1 MDKMK
6 TNGAMLEQIDLTQ
19 VPRSAFDLSN
29 HNYLTGKLGAIIP
42 TRVKE
47 VSPGDKLEGSVHIVT
62 NFEPM
67 AAPIM
72 ANMVQKEESFFIPYE
87 VIWDKAHRFFTGK
100 KGFNAS
106 MPSVT
111 LKRLLD
117 VISGYGLI
125 INDEQFSNIVDIEYN
140 TDRTEIIAI
149 RLHRG
154 ELEQVHN
161 NLLNAIQQVGTDN
174 YMLDILYRLRE
185 RTISNYNHILDVHD
199 VSVAD
204 GYLVP
209 DPKAIDDEILNAYIK
224 YFADIYNYWFGP
236 SSMLDYMGVIMY
248 DFTEMFRSIFGF
260 MAYNT
265 SLAVRNV
272 FVPSD
277 YFKSEIPINWMALR
291 AAYWCW
297 YWNYR
302 DQLIELNVLDPEEDM
317 RSSTIS
323 AEEILNCLVVRQRCW
338 FKDTYTTALT
348 ETGDGNLV
356 VPTALGVL
364 ENTTS
369 LKITEVVQ
377 QLDNTKNEQG
387 AVNAGT
393 NITRIKVGDIT
404 YDVPSRYLSLPSSV
418 SSPIDS
424 TTTYGLS
431 LDLFDRFKRLSSWIS
446 KRLILG
452 TEYDD
457 VIYSSFMVK
466 LSNVEMRVPQI
477 LSAGR
482 TQVSINVVVNN
493 TTTAEQIAGDKTAV
507 AWADNQD
514 DMDSQNYF
522 AEQHGLC
529 LHFMTIMPIPSYPQ
543 GIQRHYLR
551 QNRFDY
557 YWPEFSQLGF
567 DAVYNIE
574 LTGLFPV
581 GTSAPHLDKN
591 LLAVFGYQGRYYDYK
606 MSQDEQHGR
615 LLTDLSYLT
624 FGRRFGS
631 FTPVT
636 GVEQPDIYE
645 QAKLNYIFVH
655 CWPSLEPFVMNDRF
669 EDVFRSDVH
678 FRSGWERPIPV
689 PSKVLR

>member
-6 TNGAMLEQIDLTQ
+6 TNGAMLEQIDLTL
-19 VPRSAFDLSN
+19 VPRSAFDVSN

-111 LKRLLD
+111 LKRLYNVL
-117 VISGYGLI
+117 SNSHLI
-125 INDEQFSNIVDIEYN
+125 INDEQFLDIVVVNRLNPSDNTSAINDIEL
-140 TDRTEIIAI
+140 
-149 RLHRG
+149 RLDA
-154 ELEQVHN
+154 L
-161 NLLNAIQQVGTDN
+161 T
-174 YMLDILYRLRE
+174 
-185 RTISNYNHILDVHD
+185 SVHD
-199 VSVAD
+199 VIKTAVQGTGVEYYILDIVTPLIERMQENYEHILSLQTEES
-204 GYLVP
+204 YSIT
-209 DPKAIDDEILNAYIK
+209 DPQAKDDEILNAYIK
-224 YFADIYNYWFGP
+224 YFADIFNFWFGP
-236 SSMLDYMGVIMY
+236 SSMLDYMGVLMY
-248 DFTEMFRSIFGF
+248 DFTDLFRGIFSVVKYNNPDEGF
-260 MAYNT
+260 TFY
-265 SLAVRNV
+265 S
-272 FVPSD
+272 PSN
-277 YFKSEIPINWMALR
+277 YFGEIPINWMPLR

-302 DQLIELNVLDPEEDM
+302 DQLIELDALDPEEEM

-323 AEEILNCLVVRQRCW
+323 VDEIINCLVVRQRCW
-338 FKDTYTTALT
+338 FKDTFTTALT
-348 ETGDGNLV
+348 NTGDGNLI

-369 LKITEVVQ
+369 LKVTEVVQ
-377 QLDNTKNEQG
+377 NISHTDDKKATI
-387 AVNAGT
+387 NAGA
-393 NITRIKVGDIT
+393 NLTRIKVGDIT
-404 YDVPSRYLSLPSSV
+404 YDVPSRYLSLPTSAGGQPIESS
-418 SSPIDS
+418 
-424 TTTYGLS
+424 TTYGLS

-466 LSNVEMRVPQI
+466 LSNVEMRVPEI

-482 TQVSINVVVNN
+482 TQVAINVVVNN

-507 AWADNQD
+507 AYADNAD

-567 DAVYNIE
+567 DAIYTAE
-574 LTGLFPV
+574 LIGLLPV
-581 GTSAPHLDKN
+581 GSKTPVSDRS
-591 LLAVFGYQGRYYDYK
+591 LLAVFGYQGRYFDYK

-624 FGRRFGS
+624 FGRKFGAPGQ
-631 FTPVT
+631 T
-636 GVEQPDIYE
+636 DDLYE
-645 QAKLNYIFVH
+645 EPLLNYIFVH
-655 CWPSLEPFVMNDRF
+655 CWPSLEPFVMDDRF

>member
-19 VPRSAFDLSN
+19 VPRSAFDISN

-72 ANMVQKEESFFIPYE
+72 ANIVQKEESFFIPYE
-87 VIWDKAHRFFTGK
+87 VIWDKSHRFFTGK
-100 KGFNAS
+100 KGFNSS

-111 LKRLLD
+111 LKRLYSVLAN
-117 VISGYGLI
+117 SNLI
-125 INDEQFSNIVDIEYN
+125 ISDEQFLEIVIVNRVNPSDNISAINDIEL
-140 TDRTEIIAI
+140 
-149 RLHRG
+149 RLDA
-154 ELEQVHN
+154 L
-161 NLLNAIQQVGTDN
+161 T
-174 YMLDILYRLRE
+174 
-185 RTISNYNHILDVHD
+185 SVHD
-199 VSVAD
+199 VIKTAVYGTGVEYYILDIVTPLIERMQENYEHILSLQTEESYSITNPQA
-204 GYLVP
+204 
-209 DPKAIDDEILNAYIK
+209 KDDEILNAYIK

-236 SSMLDYMGVIMY
+236 SSMLDYMGALMY
-248 DFTEMFRSIFGF
+248 DFKGMFEGIFNVIS
-260 MAYNT
+260 Y
-265 SLAVRNV
+265 RNPDAENI
-272 FVPSD
+272 FYTPSQ
-277 YFKSEIPINWMALR
+277 YFGEIPINWMPIR
-291 AAYWCW
+291 AAYWVW

-302 DQLIELNVLDPEEDM
+302 DQLIETDAFDPEEEM

-323 AEEILNCLVVRQRCW
+323 VDEIINCLVVRQRCW
-338 FKDTYTTALT
+338 FKDTFTTALT
-348 ETGDGNLV
+348 NTGDGNLI

-369 LKITEVVQ
+369 LKVTEVVQ
-377 QLDNTKNEQG
+377 DMNNTDDKQ
-387 AVNAGT
+387 AATNAGA
-393 NITRIKVGDIT
+393 NLTRIKVGEIT
-404 YDVPSRYLSLPSSV
+404 YDVPSCYLSLPASAGGQPIESS
-418 SSPIDS
+418 
-424 TTTYGLS
+424 TTYGLS

-466 LSNVEMRVPQI
+466 LSNVEMRIPEI

-482 TQVSINVVVNN
+482 TQVAINVVVNN

-507 AWADNQD
+507 AWADNEN

-557 YWPEFSQLGF
+557 YWPEFAQLGF
-567 DAVYNIE
+567 DAVYTAE
-574 LTGLFPV
+574 LTGLLPV
-581 GTSAPHLDKN
+581 GTKKPVSDKT
-591 LLAVFGYQGRYYDYK
+591 LLSVFGYQGRYYDYK
-606 MSQDEQHGR
+606 SSQDEQHGR

-624 FGRRFGS
+624 FGRRFGVGEVS
-631 FTPVT
+631 DVY
-636 GVEQPDIYE
+636 EQPH
-645 QAKLNYIFVH
+645 LNYIFIH
-655 CWPSLEPFVMNDRF
+655 CWPSLAPFVIDDRF